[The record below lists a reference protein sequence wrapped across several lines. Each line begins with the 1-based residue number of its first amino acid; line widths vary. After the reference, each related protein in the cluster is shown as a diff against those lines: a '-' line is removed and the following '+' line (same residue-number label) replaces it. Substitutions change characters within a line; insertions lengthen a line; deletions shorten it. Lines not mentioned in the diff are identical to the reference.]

1 MCPANMWPNCASP
14 HSPPQR
20 LLFSHGLTLD
30 QSAGERTFT
39 GLKIIIVSFSEDRY
53 LKFFFLFRLST
64 GPNEIVIPCS
74 VFCITSLFPK
84 TIELQSHS
92 EKPKLIAFKLP

>member
-20 LLFSHGLTLD
+20 LLFSHGLTLG
-30 QSAGERTFT
+30 QSVGERTFT
-39 GLKIIIVSFSEDRY
+39 GLKIIIVSFGEDRY

-74 VFCITSLFPK
+74 VFCITSLFLK